1 MKKRLD
7 VLICGGGACLS
18 SHSQDVKNKF
28 IEVLKAKG
36 LTDEINLV
44 ETGCMGPCE
53 MGPVMV
59 VYPDGSFYVQLTEN
73 DVEPIV
79 EEHFLKGRPYQKKLW
94 AAPEARKIVEEKRQV
109 PFFEKQQKVVL
120 ALCGKIDPE
129 SVDEYIA
136 NRGYEALGK
145 VVTEMTPEAV
155 IEEMLKSGQR
165 GRGGAGFPTGLKW
178 KFGKASEGKQKYIVC
193 NADEGDPGAFMD
205 RAVLEGDPHSVIEG
219 MAIAAYSIGADKGFV
234 YCRAEY
240 PLAIKRLEAALKQA
254 RAMGLLGKNIFESG
268 FSFDIEVRMGAGAF
282 VCGEETALMA
292 SIKGK
297 RGQPRPKPPFP
308 AQKGLWGHPTV
319 INNVETLAAI
329 RHIILNGADW
339 YASIGTE
346 KSKGTKVFALSGKV
360 VNTGLVEVPMG
371 ITLRELLYDIGGGIP
386 NGKKFKAVQTGGP
399 SGGCIPAAH
408 MDTPLDYESLTKLG
422 AIMGS
427 GGVIV
432 LDEDTCMVNV
442 AKFFLEFSVEESCGQ
457 CAPCRIGLKQMHDLL
472 EKICEGK
479 GKMEDLDLLESLAHT
494 IKATSLCGLGQT
506 APNPVLSTMKYF
518 RDEYEAH
525 IKEQRCP
532 AGVCKDLIS
541 YVVDESKCIGCTA
554 CARTCPVSAISGAPK
569 QKHRIDP
576 SICTRCGS
584 CIVKC
589 PVKAI
594 YIGPGAVKR
603 EVESK
608 KLHLEKTL

>member
-178 KFGKASEGKQKYIVC
+178 KFGRASEGKQKYIVC

-268 FSFDIEVRMGAGAF
+268 FNFDIEVRMGAGAF
-282 VCGEETALMA
+282 VCGEETALIR
-292 SIKGK
+292 SIEGK

-329 RHIILNGADW
+329 RHILLNGADW

>member
-178 KFGKASEGKQKYIVC
+178 KFGRASEGKQKYIVC

-268 FSFDIEVRMGAGAF
+268 FNFDIEVRMGAGAF

-292 SIKGK
+292 SIEGK

-329 RHIILNGADW
+329 RHILLNGADW

>member
-292 SIKGK
+292 SIEGK

-594 YIGPGAVKR
+594 YVGPGAVKR

>member
-178 KFGKASEGKQKYIVC
+178 KFGRASEGKQKYIVC

-234 YCRAEY
+234 YCLAEY

-268 FSFDIEVRMGAGAF
+268 FNFDIEVRMGAGAF

-292 SIKGK
+292 SIEGK

-329 RHIILNGADW
+329 RHILLNGADW

-594 YIGPGAVKR
+594 YVGPGAVKR

>member
-292 SIKGK
+292 SIEGK

-576 SICTRCGS
+576 NICTRCGS

-594 YIGPGAVKR
+594 YVGPGAVKR

>member
-178 KFGKASEGKQKYIVC
+178 KFGRASEGKQKYIVC

-268 FSFDIEVRMGAGAF
+268 FNFDIEVRMGAGAF

-292 SIKGK
+292 SIEGK

-329 RHIILNGADW
+329 RHILLNGADW

-594 YIGPGAVKR
+594 YVGPGAVKR

>member
-292 SIKGK
+292 SIEGK

-329 RHIILNGADW
+329 RHILLNGADW

>member
-178 KFGKASEGKQKYIVC
+178 KFGRASEGKQKYIVC

-268 FSFDIEVRMGAGAF
+268 FNFDIEVRMGAGAF

-292 SIKGK
+292 SIEGK

-329 RHIILNGADW
+329 RHILLNGADW

-576 SICTRCGS
+576 NICTRCGS

-594 YIGPGAVKR
+594 YVGPGAVKR

>member
-205 RAVLEGDPHSVIEG
+205 RAVLE
-219 MAIAAYSIGADKGFV
+219 
-234 YCRAEY
+234 
-240 PLAIKRLEAALKQA
+240 
-254 RAMGLLGKNIFESG
+254 
-268 FSFDIEVRMGAGAF
+268 
-282 VCGEETALMA
+282 
-292 SIKGK
+292 
-297 RGQPRPKPPFP
+297 
-308 AQKGLWGHPTV
+308 
-319 INNVETLAAI
+319 
-329 RHIILNGADW
+329 
-339 YASIGTE
+339 
-346 KSKGTKVFALSGKV
+346 
-360 VNTGLVEVPMG
+360 
-371 ITLRELLYDIGGGIP
+371 
-386 NGKKFKAVQTGGP
+386 
-399 SGGCIPAAH
+399 
-408 MDTPLDYESLTKLG
+408 
-422 AIMGS
+422 
-427 GGVIV
+427 
-432 LDEDTCMVNV
+432 
-442 AKFFLEFSVEESCGQ
+442 
-457 CAPCRIGLKQMHDLL
+457 
-472 EKICEGK
+472 
-479 GKMEDLDLLESLAHT
+479 
-494 IKATSLCGLGQT
+494 
-506 APNPVLSTMKYF
+506 
-518 RDEYEAH
+518 
-525 IKEQRCP
+525 
-532 AGVCKDLIS
+532 
-541 YVVDESKCIGCTA
+541 
-554 CARTCPVSAISGAPK
+554 
-569 QKHRIDP
+569 
-576 SICTRCGS
+576 
-584 CIVKC
+584 
-589 PVKAI
+589 
-594 YIGPGAVKR
+594 
-603 EVESK
+603 
-608 KLHLEKTL
+608 

>member
-292 SIKGK
+292 SIEGK

-576 SICTRCGS
+576 NICTRCGC

-594 YIGPGAVKR
+594 YVGPGAVKR